1 MKNPQ
6 RPCHWHKSKCPLDAL
21 QPCGCG
27 WSTRTHTQVPTHLSP
42 AWPHTVQGTQS
53 QTAPHPLS
61 ATGCARALTP
71 QARVVRQPGKP
82 RGSGALRNRGGVG
95 VEGARRGPRGAGSG
109 LEIWGVGF
117 NLRLSPPLGAG
128 GRYQMKTVS
137 WALLG
142 AAAQSLVHGALG
154 QYSGFARSL
163 TIYKLP
169 CRLQTAL
176 FATLPRTVDLCL
188 SLYAPTICYAP
199 LHFSPPCRAS
209 PNTVD
214 AQSENLL
221 VSISAPSSPPRPM
234 GKIKLRCSAP
244 CLAPTSPRGLSHPF
258 PVPSAAPSPPPGCP
272 GASQFVPLCPS
283 ISSHPG

>member
-21 QPCGCG
+21 LPCGCG
-27 WSTRTHTQVPTHLSP
+27 WSTRTYTQVPTHLSP

-53 QTAPHPLS
+53 QTAPHLLP

-109 LEIWGVGF
+109 LEIWRVGF

-142 AAAQSLVHGALG
+142 AVTGAW
-154 QYSGFARSL
+154 R
-163 TIYKLP
+163 
-169 CRLQTAL
+169 
-176 FATLPRTVDLCL
+176 PR
-188 SLYAPTICYAP
+188 AI
-199 LHFSPPCRAS
+199 
-209 PNTVD
+209 
-214 AQSENLL
+214 
-221 VSISAPSSPPRPM
+221 
-234 GKIKLRCSAP
+234 
-244 CLAPTSPRGLSHPF
+244 
-258 PVPSAAPSPPPGCP
+258 
-272 GASQFVPLCPS
+272 
-283 ISSHPG
+283 